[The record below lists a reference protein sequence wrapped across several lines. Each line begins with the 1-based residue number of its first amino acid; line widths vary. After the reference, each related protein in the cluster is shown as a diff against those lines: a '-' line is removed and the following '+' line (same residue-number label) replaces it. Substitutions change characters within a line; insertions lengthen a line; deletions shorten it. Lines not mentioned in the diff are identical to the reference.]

1 VTLLYNPQTTHRHH
15 WPDIILN
22 ALRPGAIA
30 QCNSCQQHAE
40 LRLVMFDQGEAL
52 VWMEISAVEAASK
65 VLSAEKEIPA
75 EEARL
80 RRRVEELEAVLRQ
93 VEHTRPSAYPDEV
106 WSMIVKAL
114 HTTW

>member
-1 VTLLYNPQTTHRHH
+1 MTLLYNPQTTHTHA
-15 WPDIILN
+15 WPDILLCM
-22 ALRPGAIA
+22 ARPGAIA
-30 QCNSCQQHAE
+30 QCDLCQQHAE

-65 VLSAEKEIPA
+65 IISSEKEIPA

-80 RRRVEELEAVLRQ
+80 RRRVEELESVLRQ

-106 WSMIVKAL
+106 WSMIVRAL